1 MAERTI
7 QLVYSKPLPGKD
19 DEFNDWYDNTHIPD
33 VLSIPGIVS
42 AQRYDLR
49 QLAREQGTE
58 PEYRYLTIYEVE
70 GDPDEAMAKLGAA
83 AASGQM
89 MLSDAFDPATAK
101 LSFWTAHGPRHVPK

>member
-7 QLVYSKPLPGKD
+7 QLVYSRPFPGKD
-19 DEFNDWYDNTHIPD
+19 DEYNEWYDNTHIPD

-58 PEYRYLTIYEVE
+58 PEYRYLTIYEIE
-70 GDPDEAMAKLGAA
+70 GDPDEAMAKLSAA
-83 AASGQM
+83 ATSGRM
-89 MLSDAFDPATAK
+89 FMSESFDRTSAK
-101 LSFWTAHGPRHVPK
+101 LSFWTAHGEKRVSE